1 MEEPGRTFE
10 ALFGFKLLFERPL
23 SQGLVSDFD
32 SYLFLA
38 EEEQSLLMTLKF
50 LFSPAPFQEVASL
63 GFLGMKRKMAFFSV
77 LSLLSY
83 PRQAIIKAFC
93 L

>member
-50 LFSPAPFQEVASL
+50 LFSPAPF
-63 GFLGMKRKMAFFSV
+63 
-77 LSLLSY
+77 
-83 PRQAIIKAFC
+83 
-93 L
+93 